1 MLQPVRRRTWAP
13 TGKTP
18 LQQAWDRHDR
28 LSAMA
33 TLTVSPQRRR
43 LGYYFSLWPHNI
55 TTEEMVWFLTQMHFY
70 FRRPIIVVWDRW
82 KVHRSAAT
90 YFQRHHPDWFQFEWL
105 PAYAPEL
112 NPVEPSWGHTKY
124 AELGNFIPHDL
135 HHLQAS
141 VRHSLQRKNERQD
154 LLRSFL
160 DYAQLAA

>member
-13 TGKTP
+13 MGKTP
-18 LQQAWDRHDR
+18 RQAAWDRHDR

-33 TLTVSPQRRR
+33 TLTVSPRRRR

-55 TTEEMVWFLTQMHFY
+55 TTEETVWFLTAMHHY
-70 FRRPIIVVWDRW
+70 FRRKVIVVWDRW
-82 KVHRSAAT
+82 KVHRAAAAH
-90 YFQRHHPDWFQFEWL
+90 FQRRHPDWFQFEWL

-124 AELGNFIPHDL
+124 GELANFIPHDFQ
-135 HHLQAS
+135 HLQSS
-141 VRHSLQRKNERQD
+141 VHHSLERKNERQY

-160 DYAQLAA
+160 EYAQLAA